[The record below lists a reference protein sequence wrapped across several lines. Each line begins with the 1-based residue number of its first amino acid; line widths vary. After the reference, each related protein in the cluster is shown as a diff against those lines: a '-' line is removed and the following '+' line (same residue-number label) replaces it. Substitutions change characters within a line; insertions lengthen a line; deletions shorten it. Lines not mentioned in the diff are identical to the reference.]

1 MSICHT
7 VRFRVQNTRQQQA
20 REAIDAYLSA
30 LEVEGQDA
38 RLYLMTQVPRPDGA
52 LEYVQ
57 VILCDDDGG
66 CYCDDP
72 SPATTAFRATIAPL
86 LVGDVERHDYT
97 VDHES
102 HPD

>member
-1 MSICHT
+1 MSTCHT

-20 REAIDAYLSA
+20 REAIDAYLFA
-30 LEVEGQDA
+30 LGAEGRDA
-38 RLYLMTQVPRPDGA
+38 RLNLMTQVPRPDGA

-57 VILCDDDGG
+57 VILCDEDDG

-72 SPATTAFRATIAPL
+72 SPATAAFRATIAPL
-86 LVGDVERHDYT
+86 LEGDPQRLDYA
-97 VDHES
+97 VVAEG